1 MRRPCHNNL
10 ANDFGSVAGDAMNIY
25 ILMEWI
31 SLRGFVVGSG
41 AVALLSVAALIVW
54 LFFFE
59 DYRYDE

>member
-1 MRRPCHNNL
+1 
-10 ANDFGSVAGDAMNIY
+10 
-25 ILMEWI
+25 
-31 SLRGFVVGSG
+31 VVGSG